1 MTHHGSPAGETWV
14 LTCERYGEKRSAYP
28 LNMEVYKSK
37 LKDSLGIEVY
47 KRESQHLL
55 YLSKREL
62 KVIDEPFTESEI
74 NFCVQRSRLLLL
86 LTHEVI

>member
-1 MTHHGSPAGETWV
+1 MGVQQERRGFSPARGT
-14 LTCERYGEKRSAYP
+14 GKRGR